1 MDCRLTVEFTP
12 LPPEREA
19 QWWAA
24 MRWIVG
30 LLKAKRSLG
39 RVRLRFHWVGRG
51 RDALT
56 VEEYS
61 ALVLV

>member
-1 MDCRLTVEFTP
+1 MGLTVHYIP

-24 MRWIVG
+24 MRWIWE
-30 LLKAKRSLG
+30 LLKEMKRSSG
-39 RVRLRFHWVGRG
+39 RGELRFHWIGGRG
-51 RDALT
+51 RDALA

-61 ALVLV
+61 TVVLD